1 MPPHSPSAFAVLF
14 RALDDAERTR
24 FVAALWRARG
34 WETSIA
40 DDTVVAR
47 AGERT
52 RRIGVIR
59 PGRLRTASLSGL
71 DVVVVTHD
79 RPRVREA
86 AAESDVEYVTPAA
99 LRDLLCYGV
108 DREKAATVFSTHFGR
123 SLEVPGSGGEE
134 TAVDGADSLPALPTR
149 TGTLSAGA
157 VLVVACLVLA
167 AVFLA
172 NPSLLAFGGP
182 PAPTGAVAGTFTPDA
197 SGALGGD
204 DGSTPEPSAYP
215 AGLDADGVTNTT
227 RLSDVHLQKTLNR
240 RYAFSFGFGGPADAP
255 GFDDWVAI
263 DWKLVV
269 EHEHAFRV
277 DGAFNGTDGRWRVVG
292 VYANGVTDYR
302 IYRTQNSTRT
312 TESPVDASSA
322 DTYAY
327 FGKRLVATYLNASES
342 SVECIT
348 ETEDGC
354 DRYLVVATGDATGV
368 ASDLPDGDASIARY
382 QAIALVRADGFVTDL
397 SVHYYLVRDGA
408 SERVSLSFS
417 YDEYGTAR
425 ITPPAWLSDVRT
437 DDARHSSAT
446 PENATEPSPTESA
459 PVVANAP

>member
-24 FVAALWRARG
+24 FVAALWCARG

-99 LRDLLCYGV
+99 LRNLLCYGV
-108 DREKAATVFSTHFGR
+108 DREEAATIFQTHFGR
-123 SLEVPGSGGEE
+123 PLEVPGSGEGKT
-134 TAVDGADSLPALPTR
+134 TADDADSLPALSTR
-149 TGTLSAGA
+149 TTTPLAGV

-182 PAPTGAVAGTFTPDA
+182 PAPTGTVAGTFTPGA

-204 DGSTPEPSAYP
+204 GAATPEPSAYP
-215 AGLDADGVTNTT
+215 AGLDAEGVSNAT
-227 RLSDVHLQKTLNR
+227 RLSDAHLQKTLNR
-240 RYAFSFGFGGPADAP
+240 RYAFSFGFGGPAEAP

-292 VYANGVTDYR
+292 VYADGVTDYR
-302 IYRTQNSTRT
+302 IYRTPDGTRT
-312 TESPVDASSA
+312 TESPVAASSA
-322 DTYAY
+322 DRYAY
-327 FGKRLVATYLNASES
+327 FGKRLVETYLNTSES

-382 QAIALVRADGFVTDL
+382 QAIALVRGDGFVTDL
-397 SVHYYLVRDGA
+397 SVHYYLVRDGVP
-408 SERVSLSFS
+408 ERVSLSFS
-417 YDEYGTAR
+417 YDEYGTAKNA
-425 ITPPAWLSDVRT
+425 PPAWLSDVRT

-446 PENATEPSPTESA
+446 SRNGTEPSPTGST
-459 PVVANAP
+459 PVVATAP